1 MTIHPPSVPGAR
13 RRRGRYRAL
22 AGASAL
28 AVVALTA
35 WSVLA
40 PDGGTTP
47 TAQAE
52 GSAAATG
59 GDRPNVVVVMAD
71 DLDARVPFWDAMPQT
86 AALLRDR
93 GLEFEQ
99 AFSPDPTCCPARASL
114 YTGDLAHNTGV
125 LENGSIGDPETVSG
139 FETFV
144 ANGYEDD
151 TVFRYLQDAGYATGF
166 VGKWMNDAPADYVP
180 PDLDTYIGTTD
191 SNAFSGYEYTL
202 NENGTLVGYGS
213 AEEDYVTDV
222 LAAKSREF
230 VHDSAAAGEPF
241 YLLAG
246 PTPPHAPMPPAPRHA
261 DHEYAEATL
270 PRSENFNEADV
281 SDKPQWLQEQAEQRS
296 AAVEATVDEDYQDRM
311 GSLYALDDM
320 VAGLVEEVRAAGEL
334 DSTYFVFTSDNGYNW
349 GSHTLLQKF
358 AAYEES
364 IRVPLVVAGPGVA
377 TGTTDSLALMPDLA
391 PTVLDLAGIEVPD
404 LDTRS
409 LVPLLDGT
417 APPDWRTDFLA
428 EYGSDDYDTDLPD
441 LIDVPKWRAVRTATH
456 IYIETYADEADQGR
470 VTDVELYNLRRDPYQ
485 LENLLAPGVAVSTT
499 TQELVTEL
507 DARLAELE
515 TCSGTACH

>member
-1 MTIHPPSVPGAR
+1 MTTHPPPVPASR
-13 RRRGRYRAL
+13 RRRGRYRAV
-22 AGASAL
+22 AGATTL

-47 TAQAE
+47 TARAE
-52 GSAAATG
+52 DSGASGA
-59 GDRPNVVVVMAD
+59 DRPNVVVVLAD

-125 LENGSIGDPETVSG
+125 LENGDADTVSG
-139 FETFV
+139 FDTFV

-151 TVFRYLQDAGYATGF
+151 TVFRHLQDAGYATGF

-180 PDLDTYIGTTD
+180 PDLDTYVGVTD
-191 SNAFSGYEYTL
+191 GAAFTGYDYAL

-213 AEEDYVTDV
+213 AEDDYVTDV
-222 LAAKSREF
+222 LAARSREF
-230 VHDSAAAGEPF
+230 VRDGAAADEPF

-246 PTPPHAPMPPAPRHA
+246 PTAPHAPMPPAPRHA
-261 DHEYAEATL
+261 DHPYVDATL
-270 PRSENFNEADV
+270 PRSPNFNEADV
-281 SDKPQWLQEQAEQRS
+281 SDKPQWLQEQADQRS
-296 AAVEATVDEDYQDRM
+296 AAVEATVDDDYRDRM

-334 DSTYFVFTSDNGYNW
+334 DDTYFFFTSDNGFNW

-364 IRVPLVVAGPGVA
+364 IRVPLVVAGPGVT
-377 TGTTDSLALMPDLA
+377 TGSTDSLVLMPDLA
-391 PTVLDLAGIEVPD
+391 PTVLHLAGIQVPD

-409 LVPLLDGT
+409 LVPLFDGT
-417 APPDWRTDFLA
+417 APPGRRTDFIA
-428 EYGSDDYDTDLPD
+428 EYGSDQYDTELPA
-441 LIDVPKWRAVRTATH
+441 LVEVPKWRAVRTTTH
-456 IYIETYADEADQGR
+456 IYVETHADEADPDR
-470 VTDVELYNLRRDPYQ
+470 VTDVELYDLRRDPYQ
-485 LENLLAPGVAVSTT
+485 LENLLSPGAQVSTA
-499 TQELVTEL
+499 TQELAAEL

-515 TCSGTACH
+515 TCSGADCR